1 MAADLLAALEAMDAS
16 ATKGPWFVV
25 GPPWNHGAPFVNAGS
40 EDPHGGKPVCDTSI
54 QEDHDDGTPTLA
66 PCVNEDAALIVALRN
81 SLPALIAYVRAA
93 DALLARARHECP
105 RNLDVMDDCNEL
117 DAARAE
123 LARGITGGN
132 A

>member
-1 MAADLLAALEAMDAS
+1 MPDSLLDALAAMDAK

-66 PCVNEDAALIVALRN
+66 PCVNEDAALIVACRN
-81 SLPALIAYVRAA
+81 MLPKLIAYVRAA
-93 DALLARARHECP
+93 DALR
-105 RNLDVMDDCNEL
+105 DDRSMTIEEWSVLLNNY
-117 DAARAE
+117 DTARAE
-123 LARGITGGN
+123 LARGIEGM